1 MKFVIIAL
9 LLVAACD
16 SGPATLPAPASSRP
30 VAAAERSPAP
40 ALSAPPIDPACATA
54 CSHLGTL
61 GCLEGKSW
69 TCPQQLTALHVDC
82 GACAE
87 TETIAEAA
95 RECGGCR

>member
-1 MKFVIIAL
+1 MGV
-9 LLVAACD
+9 
-16 SGPATLPAPASSRP
+16 
-30 VAAAERSPAP
+30 
-40 ALSAPPIDPACATA
+40 
-54 CSHLGTL
+54 L

-87 TETIAEAA
+87 TETVAEAA